1 MELTRRELVNKAR
14 IAVLAILTLSV
25 INLCFMIFSNLVG
38 MRAFPDYSPMVM
50 TLFNV
55 FLITLGLLSIWQL
68 FTGIDGHAMRG
79 KILLLLAVEFFA
91 VYVADIANI
100 FPRST
105 EPMGQTPFAV
115 EIFGAVLAVLL
126 FVSASWYIKAVNVP
140 ESV

>member
-1 MELTRRELVNKAR
+1 MNKAR

>member
-1 MELTRRELVNKAR
+1 VNKAR

-38 MRAFPDYSPMVM
+38 VRAFPDYSPMVL

-55 FLITLGLLSIWQL
+55 FLMTLGLLSIWQL

-91 VYVADIANI
+91 VYAADIANI
-100 FPRST
+100 FPRSA
-105 EPMGQTPFAV
+105 EPIGQMLFAV
-115 EIFGAVLAVLL
+115 EVLGAVLAVLL
-126 FVSASWYIKAVNVP
+126 FVSAGWYMKAV
-140 ESV
+140 SVR